1 MSSTPPLLRSV
12 FRCLPVDLQ
21 AIPHIPQCVNGF
33 LMPETI
39 DAAVYND
46 LQAGTRVWLLYS
58 SQVEGFSAEAFVGA
72 AANGH
77 LDVFIWLYENYR
89 RLGHPIDEMVAAA
102 GHGRLQGVKSIVIW
116 LPFLDCDLALR
127 APAAGGHLAV
137 VDGWTYKLWTHH

>member
-1 MSSTPPLLRSV
+1 MSGTPPLLTSV
-12 FRCLPVDLQ
+12 FRCLSVDLQ
-21 AIPHIPQCVNGF
+21 AIPHIPQCVNAF

-58 SQVEGFSAEAFVGA
+58 SQVEGYSAEAFVGA

-89 RLGHPIDEMVAAA
+89 GLGHPIDEMVAAA
-102 GHGRLQGVKSIVIW
+102 GHGRLQVEKSIVIW

-127 APAAGGHLAV
+127 AAAAGGHLAV